1 MKKIYLAISEKDSKE
16 INDLIITLVPGI
28 SIVILNSKIEVME
41 AIKAPFLLCVTT
53 ADFLDLK
60 EIERIE
66 LNGKLIII
74 DSTSL
79 IVPNNKNVKVC
90 NSTNDTIMEIRLSGL
105 SNFNFVFDKSGS
117 IPVKEK
123 KDSVD
128 KKEPEEQITKVVEEN
143 HENVVTPKK
152 EVDVDKAMQPSSI
165 LDNTKQ
171 NKTTIGNA
179 DIELQ
184 KIGRAHV

>member
-117 IPVKEK
+117 
-123 KDSVD
+123 
-128 KKEPEEQITKVVEEN
+128 
-143 HENVVTPKK
+143 
-152 EVDVDKAMQPSSI
+152 
-165 LDNTKQ
+165 
-171 NKTTIGNA
+171 
-179 DIELQ
+179 
-184 KIGRAHV
+184 KIGRASCRVRV